1 LHPNILNPYVWL
13 KNDHPLPPY
22 AILVGSWVHRPWVVN
37 NIVIP
42 CPILGGRIGSPL
54 SKIEKVEVQFCCNS
68 PRGNSLE
75 MYLLRYD
82 LLFPKL
88 SQIGLKA
95 KVSFVVWSRTP
106 TSSMEWAIRDKVSTT
121 KWDLLSNL

>member
-1 LHPNILNPYVWL
+1 MYLWIKATNILHPNILNPYVLL

-37 NIVIP
+37 NVVIP
-42 CPILGGRIGSPL
+42 CPILGGRIGNPL
-54 SKIEKVEVQFCCNS
+54 SKIEKFEVQFCCNS

-95 KVSFVVWSRTP
+95 KVSFLV
-106 TSSMEWAIRDKVSTT
+106 
-121 KWDLLSNL
+121 